1 MNILIEWFGLDPD
14 QFNEVAMNMAAK
26 DLSLVWILALV
37 VAPLA
42 LWFFWTSLKRIQSP
56 IRKIFLIA
64 FRVLTFA
71 VLVFMLLKPELEF
84 KKSHTLKN
92 SIAVLL
98 DDTKSMSIK
107 TFPSETPRIDFVRR
121 TFEKNRN
128 MLESLKEKFQVDY
141 YFASSKISPTSYAE
155 LGNRYQPKKA
165 ITDLENTFSQLRKR
179 YEGKS
184 LQGVMLF
191 SDGADLA
198 VEPETVSPE
207 MLALLADWEGPVH
220 TFQAGSNEMFKD
232 LAIEELDSVDF
243 GFIHQPVRLTVT
255 ISASNMGN
263 KNIPLVL
270 KEGDTILLSR
280 IVEVREGQNQYPVE
294 MEFTPGA
301 LGKRI
306 YTLTV
311 PHFAGESVATNNRRD
326 FQVKVI
332 RDRIRVL
339 HLNGRP
345 AWDSR
350 FLREVL
356 ANHPKVDLLS
366 FFILRTMGDD
376 VASPTSELSLIPFPT
391 NLLFSD
397 YLNSFDLIVFQN
409 FSYEPFIDK
418 KYLHN
423 INNYVKQGGAF
434 MMVGGELSF
443 QGGGYE
449 RTAIEAILPV
459 QLERTS
465 QPFIGESFHLQRG
478 KSLLR
483 HPILQLE
490 KESSAN
496 AKAWQDLP
504 ELNGVNAGL
513 KPRKNA
519 HVLAEFDKGN
529 KNYPVLVAGRVGE
542 GRSIVVAT
550 DSAWNW
556 NFRRVGEGGSG
567 RHYYKFWNNLIAWLT
582 DDPATRL
589 LQLETDKERYEEGED
604 TLLRIRVLQ
613 EDYNPS
619 IGTEVNLTIKSRE
632 GEEITETIKTDDNGE
647 AAHQWTPQR
656 EGFYTVK
663 VKVDVAGDKREADV
677 GFSVFSETAEF
688 QKPKVNET
696 LLKRIA
702 EVSGGRYEVLTEKT
716 DLSAIKFPNPKV
728 EVKTHSKSISL
739 WDNWWTYGLILTFLF
754 LDWFTRRKSGLS

>member
-37 VAPLA
+37 AAPLA

-64 FRVLTFA
+64 LRVLTFA

-141 YFASSKISPTSYAE
+141 YFASSQISPTSYAE

-198 VEPETVSPE
+198 VEPETVSLE

-311 PHFAGESVATNNRRD
+311 PHFSGESVATNNRRD

-632 GEEITETIKTDDNGE
+632 GEGITETIKTDDNGE